1 MYFFAIEELS
11 RAIVQGREAEASR
24 ALPPAMYRDEVALPL
39 RSRLA
44 RKLVHVGLHLDHEAG
59 DLAASHSDR
68 EVA

>member
-11 RAIVQGREAEASR
+11 RAIVQGREAEASDM
-24 ALPPAMYRDEVALPL
+24 LPHAMYRDEVELPL

-44 RKLVHVGLHLDHEAG
+44 RKLVQLGLRLDHRAG
-59 DLAASHSDR
+59 DLAASQRDR

>member
-1 MYFFAIEELS
+1 MYVYAIEELS
-11 RAIVQGREAEASR
+11 RATVQGREAEASR
-24 ALPPAMYRDEVALPL
+24 VLLHAMYRDGVELPL

-44 RKLVHVGLHLDHEAG
+44 RTLVHLGLCLDHRAG

>member
-11 RAIVQGREAEASR
+11 RAIVQGREAAAR
-24 ALPPAMYRDEVALPL
+24 GALSHAMYRDEVDLPL

-44 RKLVHVGLHLDHEAG
+44 RKLVHVGLHLDHAAG
-59 DLAASHSDR
+59 ELVATHSDR